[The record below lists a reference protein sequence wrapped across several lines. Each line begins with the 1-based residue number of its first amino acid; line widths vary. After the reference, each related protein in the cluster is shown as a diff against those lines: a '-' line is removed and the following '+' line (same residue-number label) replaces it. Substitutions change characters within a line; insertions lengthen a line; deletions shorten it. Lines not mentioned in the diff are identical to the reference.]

1 MESLENFS
9 FYSFQ
14 SITIRG
20 KYLEILP
27 KDEEESEKFIDLVLI
42 HAFPFDS
49 GMYYPNFEDKSFI
62 DRLQNLANKK
72 GSIRIILVD
81 SPGFGGSDKLYIPPE
96 DLSQYVDIVAEVKNE
111 FEIENFIL
119 GGCSMGGYI
128 TLEYMNRFQDFLD
141 GIILIDTKT
150 ASDEEAKKQDRLKTA
165 SMIEKIL
172 SQYDK
177 SKEVKLKLDDLYLKH
192 PEIKDFIDGMYS
204 KITYNKAIQSNP
216 EIGEEVL
223 NIMKRQPAK
232 GVIDALRGMAGRAD
246 TSQALS
252 RFSGKTLVM
261 IGDNDSLISE
271 EIAKKMA
278 IDAQDSEF
286 AVIKCAGHLSNI
298 DNVKDFNEKLYKW
311 IESF

>member
-20 KYLEILP
+20 KYLEIVP

-49 GMYYPNFEDKSFI
+49 GMYHLNFEDESFI
-62 DRLQNLANKK
+62 EKLQELSNKK
-72 GSIRIILVD
+72 GIIRIILVD
-81 SPGFGGSDKLYIPPE
+81 LPGFGDSDKLYIPPE
-96 DLSQYVDIVAEVKNE
+96 DLSQYVDILAEVKNE
-111 FEIENFIL
+111 FKIEKFIL

-128 TLEYMNRFQDFLD
+128 TLEYMNRFQGFLD

-150 ASDEEAKKQDRLKTA
+150 ASDDEAKKQDRLSTA

-177 SKEVKLKLDDLYLKH
+177 SQVIKLKMEDLYLKH
-192 PEIKDFIDGMYS
+192 PKIKEFVDGMYS
-204 KITYNKAIQSNP
+204 KITYNKSIQNQP
-216 EIGEEVL
+216 EIGEKIL
-223 NIMKRQPAK
+223 NIMKRQPVK
-232 GVIDALRGMAGRAD
+232 GVIDGLRGMAGRAD

-252 RFSGKTLVM
+252 RFGGKTLVM
-261 IGDNDSLISE
+261 VGDNDSLISQDLAE
-271 EIAKKMA
+271 EMA
-278 IDAQDSEF
+278 QNAQKSEL
-286 AVIKCAGHLSNI
+286 AIIKSAGHLSNL
-298 DNVKDFNEKLYKW
+298 DNIEAFNAKLYKW